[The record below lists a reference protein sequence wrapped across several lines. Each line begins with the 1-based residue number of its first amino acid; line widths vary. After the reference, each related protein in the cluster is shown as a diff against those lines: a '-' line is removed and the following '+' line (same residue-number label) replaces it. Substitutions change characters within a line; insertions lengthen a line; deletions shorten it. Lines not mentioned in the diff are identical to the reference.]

1 MIPVIFGIGGYIVG
15 YTLGKYIEHKLNE
28 TDWGKETLKEIKES
42 NITTMLTLPT
52 QEDNED

>member
-1 MIPVIFGIGGYIVG
+1 MIPVILGIAGFYGG

-52 QEDNED
+52 QEDDED